1 MQRVKRKRK
10 AGAVTE
16 ERKWTK
22 QEVHEFQAE
31 IRRQIEE
38 MWQHARYQHLMLHGR
53 ILRRDDPTAWQRAK
67 ADMVFLEAFRHCPE
81 KFMALANGI
90 SAGASS
96 SGATPGSDGA
106 NGEEARARSNP

>member
-38 MWQHARYQHLMLHGR
+38 MWQHARYRHSMLHGR
-53 ILRRDDPTAWQRAK
+53 ILWRDDPMAWQRAK
-67 ADMVFLEAFRHCPE
+67 ADRAFLEAFRRCPE
-81 KFMALANGI
+81 KFMALANAI

-96 SGATPGSDGA
+96 SEATPGSGGGDG
-106 NGEEARARSNP
+106 EAKAQEA